1 MIGPVDKALVLAAG
15 NGDRF
20 RNPTR
25 ESKLLQ
31 PVLGRPLII
40 RTIATARDAGTT
52 TFEIV
57 LGYRADQAVPPST
70 R

>member
-40 RTIATARDAGTT
+40 RTSVRSDSISGSVV
-52 TFEIV
+52 IV
-57 LGYRADQAVPPST
+57 
-70 R
+70 

>member
-1 MIGPVDKALVLAAG
+1 MIGPVDKALVLAAC

-31 PVLGRPLII
+31 PVLGRPPII
-40 RTIATARDAGTT
+40 RPIETARDAGIT

-57 LGYRADQAVPPST
+57 LGDRADQSVPRST

>member
-1 MIGPVDKALVLAAG
+1 MLRTLDDGSAEGRAASTGRRAGLDERVQTALVLAAG

-20 RNPTR
+20 RNPAR

-40 RTIATARDAGTT
+40 RTI
-52 TFEIV
+52 E
-57 LGYRADQAVPPST
+57 RALD